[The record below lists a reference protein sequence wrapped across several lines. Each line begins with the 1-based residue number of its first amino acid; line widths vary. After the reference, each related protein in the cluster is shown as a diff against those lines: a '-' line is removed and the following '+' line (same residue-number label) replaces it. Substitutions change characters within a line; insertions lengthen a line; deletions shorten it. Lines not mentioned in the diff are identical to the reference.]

1 MVTAAANDFQ
11 ADMKEYFDRACNG
24 EDVCVPGNGKE
35 NVFIISEKVYHEL
48 QEARKTNEFLSGLV
62 DSSETRRNREV
73 LARSVEELRLV

>member
-35 NVFIISEKVYHEL
+35 SVFIISEKVYHEL

-62 DSSETRRNREV
+62 DSSETSRNREV

>member
-1 MVTAAANDFQ
+1 MATAAAKDFQ
-11 ADMKEYFDRACNG
+11 ADMKEYFDRACKG

-35 NVFIISEKVYHEL
+35 NVFIISEKTYHEL

-62 DSSETRRNREV
+62 DSSENSRNREV